1 MYFCPGSASAPAG
14 ARAAEHS
21 SNMMSMTKITKR
33 ASSPIHPPLLSFDTS
48 MPQPPRKSR
57 HILAADRK
65 LCGDKVPRRG
75 VSPCRGILR
84 IQGNAMHREKQPS
97 VRMLL
102 CVILCL
108 VVLIRAELRQR
119 QAGVFL
125 LRPADAPLIVEN
137 EQVVAAE
144 VLHPLRIRGEVE
156 RRGSVPSLVIQR
168 I

>member
-1 MYFCPGSASAPAG
+1 MPGDFYAFRETRCTAKKQG
-14 ARAAEHS
+14 
-21 SNMMSMTKITKR
+21 
-33 ASSPIHPPLLSFDTS
+33 HPSGWP
-48 MPQPPRKSR
+48 
-57 HILAADRK
+57 
-65 LCGDKVPRRG
+65 
-75 VSPCRGILR
+75 
-84 IQGNAMHREKQPS
+84 
-97 VRMLL
+97 

-156 RRGSVPSLVIQR
+156 RRGVGALARDPADIGIRQVAAADVDVVLVLEAILQHLELQHADR
-168 I
+168 TDDDLLHAGVRSPMEKMPGSNTPMMSPA